1 MAALMKDKVI
11 LVIIDGLKY
20 QTAIEQCGFLEA
32 LVESKKARRM
42 KMIAVLPTLSAPIYE
57 TLHTGLEPLE
67 HGITSNDNLRKS
79 KFKNIFAI
87 AKASGLV
94 TAAAAH
100 SFFSTLYNEDPYIPI
115 RD

>member
-1 MAALMKDKVI
+1 MAALKKNKVI

-57 TLHTGLEPLE
+57 TLHTGVQPIH

-79 KFKNIFAI
+79 NCDNIFSI
-87 AKASGLV
+87 AKTGGLV

-100 SFFSTLYNEDPYIPI
+100 SFFSIVPYAEVLTFQLP
-115 RD
+115 

>member
-20 QTAIEQCGFLEA
+20 QTAIEQCGYLEA

-67 HGITSNDNLRKS
+67 HGITSNDNLRNQS
-79 KFKNIFAI
+79 FQSSA
-87 AKASGLV
+87 V
-94 TAAAAH
+94 T
-100 SFFSTLYNEDPYIPI
+100 L
-115 RD
+115 